1 MKKIQ
6 RNTINLT
13 KAKIKS
19 SQAMWDLFMI
29 NKF

>member
-1 MKKIQ
+1 MKKIL

-13 KAKIKS
+13 KAKTKS
-19 SQAMWDLFMI
+19 SQAMWDLLMI

>member
-6 RNTINLT
+6 SNTVNLK
-13 KAKIKS
+13 KAKNKN
-19 SQAMWDLFMI
+19 SQNMWDLLMI